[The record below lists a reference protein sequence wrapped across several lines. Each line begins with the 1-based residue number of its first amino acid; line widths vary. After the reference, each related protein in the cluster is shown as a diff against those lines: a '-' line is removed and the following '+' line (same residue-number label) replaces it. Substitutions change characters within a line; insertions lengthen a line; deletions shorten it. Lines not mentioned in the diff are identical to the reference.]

1 MTPSSWP
8 GAYMR
13 KRPTRAG
20 RPLRSASVGAVG
32 FGDLWRIPDDV
43 CAVVVA
49 VPGFNVTDRVTN
61 GGEAVV
67 LVVGREVRD
76 DGAVVEVCHM
86 RGSLCCIS
94 PIADGQRQGRASC
107 RLNPRAMRTGATRS
121 HAQGAR
127 DRAWR
132 AWRGPEW
139 SGRTAAPQAGLT
151 RRDLARLY
159 TRRSAGVRVSRRL
172 RRCSCL
178 RVRPRRCLGTLAIRC
193 RGRWRRM
200 GGNEQAAIVAGEVHW
215 PGRTDGRGGR
225 GGAAPRHAGGR
236 RRRARRGA
244 GARRTRGARLAD
256 AAQRDP
262 RRT

>member
-1 MTPSSWP
+1 MTPSSRS

-20 RPLRSASVGAVG
+20 RPLRCASVGAVG

-139 SGRTAAPQAGLT
+139 SGRTAAPQAGWT
-151 RRDLARLY
+151 RRDLARPY
-159 TRRSAGVRVSRRL
+159 TRRSAGCDQRERRSAQSPDSQGSEPEC
-172 RRCSCL
+172 RNGKPDR
-178 RVRPRRCLGTLAIRC
+178 TLLL
-193 RGRWRRM
+193 
-200 GGNEQAAIVAGEVHW
+200 QVPL
-215 PGRTDGRGGR
+215 PGR
-225 GGAAPRHAGGR
+225 AKE
-236 RRRARRGA
+236 
-244 GARRTRGARLAD
+244 
-256 AAQRDP
+256 Q
-262 RRT
+262 